1 MAFWTGMSRWLSLL
15 TGAALTLAFAAPAA
29 AAARPAYDP
38 APVEAATRDLVAGHG
53 LDGASVRLARGGQV
67 LHVDHVGTY
76 GPDTRV
82 AIASASKWLSA
93 LTLARLVEAGTLRWD
108 SRVGEFFPDAPAA
121 TRDISLTQLFSH
133 TSGITI
139 DDAGCLSD
147 RRTTLQ
153 ACARQILELPL
164 EWAPGTAFAYG
175 GNSMQ
180 VAGAMAEIAS
190 GRTWD
195 ALFLAE
201 MVGPLGLTAT
211 DWTAGANGTGYVPN
225 PNPRIGGGARSTLDD
240 YGRIVDMLL
249 AGGLHEGQA
258 FLAPQTLATMALDRT
273 VGLVVAAS
281 PVPEYGYGYGF
292 GQWVEAKDASGATY
306 RVSSPGAFGFTP
318 WVDWRSGS
326 NGVIL
331 VFGSGSAMRDEL
343 TALENL
349 CLRQLDFVRR
359 TQGPR
364 PVTERPSPPA
374 IPRPEVPLPARRPPE
389 AHDGES
395 SPPFAPALPRRSA
408 QRPSSSPAAPP
419 TALDAERRAH

>member
-1 MAFWTGMSRWLSLL
+1 MAQTRPHFLFAALLLASLL
-15 TGAALTLAFAAPAA
+15 ATGAT
-29 AAARPAYDP
+29 ARSKPDL
-38 APVEAATRDLVAGHG
+38 APVREATRSLVADHG

-67 LHVDHVGTY
+67 LHLDHVGSY
-76 GPDTRV
+76 GPQTRV

-93 LTLARLVEAGTLRWD
+93 LTLARLIEAGVLRWD
-108 SRVGEFFPDAPAA
+108 SRVGEYFPDAPPA
-121 TRDISLTQLFSH
+121 TRDITITQLFSH
-133 TSGITI
+133 TSGISI

-153 ACARQILELPL
+153 ACARQILGLPL
-164 EWAPGTAFAYG
+164 QWTPGTAFAYG

-190 GRTWD
+190 GRSWD
-195 ALFLAE
+195 ELFLAE
-201 MVGPLGLTAT
+201 MVQPLGLSAT
-211 DWTAGANGTGYVPN
+211 DWTAGAAVGGYVPN

-240 YGRIVDMLL
+240 YGRVLDMLL
-249 AGGLHEGQA
+249 AGGLHGSA
-258 FLAPQTLATMALDRT
+258 VFLQPQTLATMALDRT
-273 VGLVVAAS
+273 EGLVVAYS
-281 PVPEYGYGYGF
+281 PVAGYGYGYGF

-331 VFGSGSAMRDEL
+331 VFGNGSAMRDDL

-359 TQGPR
+359 IQR
-364 PVTERPSPPA
+364 PV
-374 IPRPEVPLPARRPPE
+374 ARAGR
-389 AHDGES
+389 
-395 SPPFAPALPRRSA
+395 APM
-408 QRPSSSPAAPP
+408 AAPVRRAP
-419 TALDAERRAH
+419 LDAERRAH

>member
-1 MAFWTGMSRWLSLL
+1 MVRMHPVPLIAWLLVASLVA
-15 TGAALTLAFAAPAA
+15 TGAS
-29 AAARPAYDP
+29 ARSKPHL
-38 APVEAATRDLVAGHG
+38 APVREATRTLVADHG

-67 LHVDHVGTY
+67 LHRDHVGSY

-108 SRVGEFFPDAPAA
+108 SRVAEYFPDAPAA
-121 TRDISLTQLFSH
+121 TRDITLTQLFSH

-147 RRTTLQ
+147 RRMSLQ
-153 ACARQILELPL
+153 ACARQILDLPL
-164 EWAPGTAFAYG
+164 EWAPGTTFAYG

-190 GRTWD
+190 GRSWD
-195 ALFLAE
+195 ALFLRE
-201 MVGPLGLTAT
+201 MVEPLGLSAT
-211 DWTAGANGTGYVPN
+211 DWTAGAAATGYVPN

-240 YGRIVDMLL
+240 YGRVLDMLL
-249 AGGLHEGQA
+249 AGGLHEGA
-258 FLAPQTLATMALDRT
+258 PFLAPQTLATMALDRT
-273 VGLVVAAS
+273 VGLVIASS
-281 PVPEYGYGYGF
+281 PVAGYGYGYGF
-292 GQWVEAKDASGATY
+292 GQWVEAKDARGASY

-331 VFGSGSAMRDEL
+331 VSGNGSAMRDDL

-359 TQGPR
+359 IQR
-364 PVTERPSPPA
+364 PATRTWRLPPA
-374 IPRPEVPLPARRPPE
+374 ATPRGA
-389 AHDGES
+389 
-395 SPPFAPALPRRSA
+395 
-408 QRPSSSPAAPP
+408 
-419 TALDAERRAH
+419 ALDAERRAH